1 MGAATFEV
9 TASNFKDTIEKNNIV
24 FIDYWAEWCG
34 PCRAFGP
41 IFEQAAQDNPDIAFA
56 KCDTEKEME
65 LASAF
70 QISSIPTLMVFKE
83 GVLIFS
89 QPGMLPGP
97 ALSELVEKVREL
109 DMEEVRAKIAEHE
122 AEHANDHEHD
132 HDHEHAHEPN

>member
-1 MGAATFEV
+1 MGAATIDI
-9 TASNFKDTIEKNNIV
+9 TSDNFKNTIENNNIV
-24 FIDYWAEWCG
+24 LIDYWAEWCG

-41 IFEQAAQDNPDIAFA
+41 IFEKAATENPDIAFG

-89 QPGMLPGP
+89 QPGMLPAP
-97 ALSELVEKVREL
+97 ALSELIGKVREL
-109 DMEEVRAKIAEHE
+109 DMEEVRQKIDEKSE
-122 AEHANDHEHD
+122 PSSTAN
-132 HDHEHAHEPN
+132 

>member
-1 MGAATFEV
+1 MGAATIEV
-9 TASNFKDTIEKNNIV
+9 TANNFKDTIQDNNIV

-41 IFEQAAQDNPDIAFA
+41 IFEKAAQENPDIAFG
-56 KCDTEKEME
+56 KCDTEQEME

-89 QPGMLPGP
+89 QPGMLPAP
-97 ALSELVEKVREL
+97 ALTELIEKVREL

-122 AEHANDHEHD
+122 AEHAAEEQPAN
-132 HDHEHAHEPN
+132 